1 MLEHEDN
8 VVTNDEA
15 VQAFQIPLVP
25 LDEQLRRLAS

>member
-15 VQAFQIPLVP
+15 LQTFQLALVP
-25 LDEQLRRLAS
+25 LDEQLRRLA